1 MKLTLS
7 DVEESILRGYFI
19 LDKEVVFPLSE
30 PKVFQTAQVD
40 HGLIVWLDGDIDIA
54 PESVYEHSFPYSD
67 SSIVSA

>member
-54 PESVYEHSFPYSD
+54 PESVYAHSFPYND